1 MTSEVIMKRILTLL
15 TLLAVFSLSCK
26 QTTEPSSDPN
36 VIGGDVNIALNTVGN
51 DFTPS
56 VSVGDTGLMLRDTIY
71 VTSNNNGFVTYKV
84 WADLKDFPALR
95 AIIPASRLDAAGN
108 LNTTVHLKMTSEG
121 IQDFRLSDSDWS
133 KPFTIVKYDCK
144 VGDKWT
150 FKTKD
155 GQTVTREVTSKST
168 TDDTPYGFL
177 LIKANV
183 TEETPVNDLNGVSKI
198 KYVTNHKF
206 GLAKIILTLANGK
219 ELRITLYPT
228 FY

>member
-1 MTSEVIMKRILTLL
+1 MKHLL
-15 TLLAVFSLSCK
+15 IVLALLATASLSCK
-26 QTTEPSSDPN
+26 QTTETNSDPN
-36 VIGGDVNIALNTVGN
+36 TIGGDGNIALNTVGN

-56 VSVGDTGLMLRDTIY
+56 ISLGDTGLMLRDTVY
-71 VTSNNNGFVTYKV
+71 VLSNSNGFVTYKV
-84 WADLKDFPALR
+84 WADLTDFPTLR
-95 AIIPASRLDAAGN
+95 SILPASRLDAQGN

-144 VGDKWT
+144 VGDSWT
-150 FKTKD
+150 FKTKE
-155 GQTVTREVTSKST
+155 GQTITRTVTSKST
-168 TDDTPYGFL
+168 TDDTPYGFF

-183 TEETPVNDLNGVSKI
+183 TEESPVNDLNGVSKI

-206 GLAKIILTLANGK
+206 GLAKIIVVLANGK
-219 ELRITLYPT
+219 ELRITLFPS